1 MTRSRAL
8 SHTSYRTR
16 WSHSWASVYSSVGD
30 SCESIH
36 PVGHRGCPALLQQ
49 GMTYPKSWPNC
60 PRAACKDQARWGREP
75 LRWVPADGKGPLLAS
90 VTPQVPLGPQR
101 HPFHSGGPLPHH
113 SGEAM
118 RVTHSWMLALRGLV

>member
-36 PVGHRGCPALLQQ
+36 PVGIGVLSIAPAGDKHPGHGPTVQELL
-49 GMTYPKSWPNC
+49 
-60 PRAACKDQARWGREP
+60 CKDQARWGREP
-75 LRWVPADGKGPLLAS
+75 SDGSQQMERDPS
-90 VTPQVPLGPQR
+90 WPQ
-101 HPFHSGGPLPHH
+101 
-113 SGEAM
+113 
-118 RVTHSWMLALRGLV
+118 